1 MARQTPLQLDIKTIL
16 RRRLSRGANRLL
28 PGVLINVLARI
39 IRQNDL
45 NLLLKGAFPAEGSA
59 FSASVLDQLGVSVET
74 VGLEKLRGMSRLV
87 FACNHPLGGLDGITM
102 VRLLGETFGDGN
114 VKVLVNDML
123 MHVEPLAPVFL
134 PVNKYG
140 SQARESARLIASAFA
155 SESHI
160 CVFPAGLVSRL
171 GADGEIR
178 DLEWQKSFV
187 AKSME
192 SGRRIVPVRFEA
204 LNSPRFYKVAR
215 LRKRLGLKINIEQA
229 LLPSE
234 LFSQKGK
241 RFRVVFGDPVDITSC
256 GVRDSSPAAIAA
268 ELRRAVYSL

>member
-28 PGVLINVLARI
+28 PGVLINMLARI

-45 NLLLKGAFPAEGSA
+45 NQLLKGAFPAEGSA
-59 FSASVLDQLGVSVET
+59 FSASVLDQLGISVET
-74 VGLEKLRGMSRLV
+74 VGLEKLRGMSLV

-140 SQARESARLIASAFA
+140 SQARESARLITSAFA

-204 LNSPRFYKVAR
+204 LNSQRFYKVAR
-215 LRKRLGLKINIEQA
+215 MRKRLGLKINIEQA

-241 RFRVVFGDPVDITSC
+241 RFRVVFGDPVDITPC